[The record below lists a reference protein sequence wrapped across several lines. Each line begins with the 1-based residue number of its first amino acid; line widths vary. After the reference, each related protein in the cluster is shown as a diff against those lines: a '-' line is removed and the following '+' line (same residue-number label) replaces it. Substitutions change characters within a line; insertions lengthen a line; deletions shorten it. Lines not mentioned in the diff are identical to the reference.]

1 MAAPTYAQFKA
12 RFPTLIAAAA
22 GSPTATDLSAED
34 QAWVTDRLSDAYDD
48 LSEAEW
54 NDDTKRARAA
64 MLEAAHR
71 LCLAKGLTG
80 FGGAG
85 EKAGKGKE
93 AQSVGAW
100 SESRP
105 DYLRLALAQAGDK
118 TGQWWGT
125 TQYGLE
131 YLTVVR
137 RRHGGPV
144 VV

>member
-12 RFPTLIAAAA
+12 RYPSLIAAAA
-22 GSPTATDLSAED
+22 GSVTATDLSADD
-34 QAWVTDRLSDAYDD
+34 QAWLTDRLSDAYDD
-48 LSEAEW
+48 LDEAEW

-71 LCLAKGLTG
+71 LCLAKGLAG

-85 EKAGKGKE
+85 EKPGKGKE

-105 DYLRLALAQAGDK
+105 DNLRLALAQAGDK
-118 TGQWWGT
+118 TSQWWSS
-125 TQYGLE
+125 TQYGQE
-131 YLTVVR
+131 YMALVR
-137 RRHGGPV
+137 RRHGGPLV
-144 VV
+144 V